1 MPETAV
7 DEYGWPIGFFEETA
21 GAFQGEPLVRE
32 HQGEYEV
39 RLELDDWI
47 NKTDVNYAVFSEC
60 GSSWQFN
67 LRSKSLQKK
76 QIQLHAHLSNRPINY
91 EYH

>member
-1 MPETAV
+1 MHQIQLDEEPVPETAV

-47 NKTDVNYAVFSEC
+47 NKTDVYYGVFSEC
-60 GSSWQFN
+60 RSTSQFN
-67 LRSKSLQKK
+67 LRSKLIAAKN
-76 QIQLHAHLSNRPINY
+76 I
-91 EYH
+91 